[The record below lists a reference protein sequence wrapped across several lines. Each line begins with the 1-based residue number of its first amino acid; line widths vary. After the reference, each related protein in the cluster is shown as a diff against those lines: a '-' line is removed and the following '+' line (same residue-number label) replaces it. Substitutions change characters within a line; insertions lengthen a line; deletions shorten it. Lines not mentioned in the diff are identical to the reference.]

1 MDTSKQEIQKIYNK
15 LKQQYG
21 IVSRPLLDDIWN
33 NNINIERPK
42 VMFPPNEGST
52 FDAQIAESGFLQR
65 NCAILTAFRGKNKDQ
80 SPRSIED
87 NRANN
92 AKLKY
97 ELLQSGIGII
107 PVDGCFKEARE
118 DEATHEDSYFV
129 YDDGKHNAR
138 DFFTTLYL
146 LSEKY
151 EQDSFLYKSAGMTR
165 TAFLI
170 STNDDSRKAD
180 GDIKLAGQLYLNL
193 PAVGPYTN
201 LGRGRITFL
210 VEKPSEEDLAYSKK
224 TNKTRPW
231 LNQNPDMSTL

>member
-1 MDTSKQEIQKIYNK
+1 MATGKQQIQAIYIN
-15 LKQQYG
+15 LKQQYA
-21 IVSRPLLDDIWN
+21 IISKPLLDDIWN

-52 FDAQIAESGFLQR
+52 FDAQVAESGFLQR
-65 NCAILTAFRGKNKDQ
+65 NCAILSACRSKNQDG
-80 SPRSIED
+80 STRSEED
-87 NRANN
+87 NTANT
-92 AKLKY
+92 AKLKS
-97 ELLQSGIGII
+97 ELTESGFGII

-118 DEATHEDSYFV
+118 DEATHEDSFFV

-138 DFFTTLYL
+138 DFFTTLYQ

-170 STNDDSRKAD
+170 STNDDSRKDD

-224 TNKTRPW
+224 HYK
-231 LNQNPDMSTL
+231 